1 MPCDCKDGEF
11 WVQTELWSPLSV
23 ELTTP
28 SSSNGRELSR
38 VGERLG
44 GLMGDV
50 VLDEGLLHGVS
61 VTTRSLSAP
70 TFLGFWPWGL
80 AWPPAIIS
88 HSWSQWA
95 TADRHRHTH
104 KCLGV
109 SRAPSSVALLQQC
122 CWWSELWLLPS
133 FQRWLNL

>member
-50 VLDEGLLHGVS
+50 VLDEGLLHGLCHNS
-61 VTTRSLSAP
+61 EPFCSHI
-70 TFLGFWPWGL
+70 LGVLALGPGL
-80 AWPPAIIS
+80 A
-88 HSWSQWA
+88 
-95 TADRHRHTH
+95 
-104 KCLGV
+104 LGHHL
-109 SRAPSSVALLQQC
+109 PQLESVGNC
-122 CWWSELWLLPS
+122 
-133 FQRWLNL
+133 